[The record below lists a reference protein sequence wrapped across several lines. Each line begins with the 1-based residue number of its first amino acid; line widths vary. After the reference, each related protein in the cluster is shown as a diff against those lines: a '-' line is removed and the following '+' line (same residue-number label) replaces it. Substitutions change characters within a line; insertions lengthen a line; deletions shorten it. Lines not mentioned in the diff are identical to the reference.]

1 METNVRDFFEGTRET
16 PLESFHHQID
26 EALALHLKPHGRA
39 DEWDN
44 ILAKLPEPTDSEALQ
59 HPGFNQSVVTVGHP
73 GVDLEEPLGAF
84 KPWRKGPFQ
93 IGGTYIDTEWRS
105 DWKWDRII
113 PNISDLTG
121 RTVLDIGCGNG
132 YHLFRMLGAG
142 ASLALGVDPTLLFN
156 YQFAAIQKLAP
167 KNRAYLLPLRG
178 EQLPAFNCFDSV
190 FSLGVLYHRRS
201 PVDHLTELLS
211 FLAPGGEL
219 ILETLVIEGDEQ
231 SVLIPPDRYAKMA
244 NVWFI
249 PSPDLLKI
257 LLQRAGF
264 TDIRVADVTRTTLE
278 EQRATKWMD
287 FQSLADFLD
296 PNDPGK
302 TAEGHPGPI
311 RAILVARKPA

>member
-1 METNVRDFFEGTRET
+1 M
-16 PLESFHHQID
+16 Q
-26 EALALHLKPHGRA
+26 
-39 DEWDN
+39 
-44 ILAKLPEPTDSEALQ
+44 
-59 HPGFNQSVVTVGHP
+59 PG
-73 GVDLEEPLGAF
+73 AA
-84 KPWRKGPFQ
+84 
-93 IGGTYIDTEWRS
+93 I
-105 DWKWDRII
+105 
-113 PNISDLTG
+113 
-121 RTVLDIGCGNG
+121 LDIGCGNG

-167 KNRAYLLPLRG
+167 KNQAYLLPLRG

-219 ILETLVIEGDEQ
+219 ILETLVIEGDEH

-257 LLQRAGF
+257 LLKRAGF

-302 TAEGHPGPI
+302 TAEGHPGPV